1 MEIYHRRI
9 KENSVFS
16 EDVIIR
22 MVGYSSRS
30 LCAQAELYY
39 YDFIFNNGSSTI
51 PLPIADHINGCRYC
65 QEQIEKFKS
74 LISQAKGQP
83 DSKENRLNFAKSI
96 FLGLHFAYIGKRV
109 TCKTVKPFLPTLLK
123 PALEVKIPTPITVH
137 LDKCQQCSD
146 DLETIRNL
154 GLSLKQLRRLSQLF
168 AETSS
173 SDRTSCTETQDAI
186 LAVLAVALMDF
197 ENTNEDALKHI
208 CICPECRNKLYQH
221 RDSVIKELL
230 HNSTGQ
236 EQFCYQDI
244 PQADIFD
251 YVIPY
256 GLDPANDQ
264 YAKFRPS
271 LTSHLR
277 VCPICLAKMQ
287 KLHNAVYVIA
297 ERSESEVVTIYHV
310 DKSAKTQSV
319 NESDDLYSGF
329 PIRVEIAEGGETTEV
344 QQQTSTVDFV
354 TALKKKTSEKT
365 IKLLF
370 KVAIVAAVI
379 LIGFTLL
386 FNIPTAKAVTI
397 EQICNALGRIKNV
410 HILSFTADRK
420 EPVQELWVSRTLNI
434 FMTKTD
440 SESVLSDISKGIR
453 RSKQAGVDIIETA
466 SLPDDVAANI
476 RKAINGFLGLVPFN
490 DISEIPT
497 NAKWE
502 REAKEGLGTKGEDTD
517 IYNLIWLD
525 KTRSGK
531 EISFKWRVFV
541 NPETMLPKKV
551 EIYEKSPSDEG
562 FTLTSIKVVEYLSE
576 DGIKSSIEKLS
587 L

>member
-1 MEIYHRRI
+1 M
-9 KENSVFS
+9 
-16 EDVIIR
+16 IIR
-22 MVGYSSRS
+22 MVGYGSRS

-51 PLPIADHINGCRYC
+51 PLPIADHINGCQYC
-65 QEQIEKFKS
+65 QEQIEKLKS

-96 FLGLHFAYIGKRV
+96 FLELHFAYIGKRV
-109 TCKTVKPFLPTLLK
+109 TCQTVKPFLPTLLE

-146 DLETIRNL
+146 DLETIRSL

-173 SDRTSCTETQDAI
+173 SDRMSCPETQDAI
-186 LAVLAVALMDF
+186 LAVALMDF

-230 HNSTGQ
+230 HNNTGQ
-236 EQFCYQDI
+236 EQFCYQDM

-251 YVIPY
+251 YVFPY
-256 GLDPANDQ
+256 GLDPATDQ
-264 YAKFRPS
+264 YAKFRQS
-271 LTSHLR
+271 ITSHLR
-277 VCPICLAKMQ
+277 ICPTCLTKMQ
-287 KLHNAVYVIA
+287 KLHNTLYAIA
-297 ERSESEVVTIYHV
+297 ERNESEVVTIYHI
-310 DKSAKTQSV
+310 DKSAKTKAI
-319 NESDDLYSGF
+319 NEFDVLYSSF
-329 PIRVEIAEGGETTEV
+329 PIRVEVAKYGEAIEAKEQSPNINLINV
-344 QQQTSTVDFV
+344 
-354 TALKKKTSEKT
+354 LKNKMSGKNVKP
-365 IKLLF
+365 LF
-370 KVAIVAAVI
+370 KAAIVAAAI

-397 EQICNALGRIKNV
+397 EQICKAIGRIKNV
-410 HILSFTADRK
+410 HILSFTPDRE
-420 EPVQELWVSRTLNI
+420 EPIQELWVSRTLNI
-434 FMTKTD
+434 FLTKTD
-440 SESVLSDISKGIR
+440 NELVLSDIPKGIR
-453 RSKQAGVDIIETA
+453 KSRQLGVATIERTN
-466 SLPDDVAANI
+466 LTDDVITNI
-476 RKAINGFLGLVPFN
+476 QKEINGFLGLVPFN
-490 DISEIPT
+490 DVSEIPA
-497 NAKWE
+497 NAGWE
-502 REAKEGLGTKGEDTD
+502 HEAKEGLRTTGEDTD

-531 EISFKWRVFV
+531 EVSFKWRAFV

-551 EIYEKSPSDEG
+551 EFYQKLPSDEE
-562 FTLTSIKVVEYLSE
+562 FTLTSIKVVEYLGE
-576 DGIKSSIEKLS
+576 DEIKTSIEKLS